1 MIALV
6 VHFLSCACD
15 VNKKLLIDSACN
27 CYRSSLKHCCRHTQE
42 NPFNFFVK
50 FVYFWDKDV
59 NFDGVY
65 FWLRKTYESLTKHN
79 IETNKSCEMMTLVH
93 ALKSFRSNNPLIK
106 NS

>member
-1 MIALV
+1 MRCKIE
-6 VHFLSCACD
+6 FF
-15 VNKKLLIDSACN
+15 LIDSACN
-27 CYRSSLKHCCRHTQE
+27 CYRSLLK
-42 NPFNFFVK
+42 FVK

-93 ALKSFRSNNPLIK
+93 ALKKFQVKQPSDQKLLTQNVSRVK
-106 NS
+106 CV